1 MNFRSSIHRLLVF
14 SLLLIL
20 AVRSSQGELWA
31 AAWTDRA
38 ITSLPTSG
46 TWEAGTLS
54 QDVSVTLKG
63 GVTLNGTIVIPA
75 GRTLTITSDNN
86 DVDRVIQA
94 ALKNNFTSTGFEVNS
109 SGAIGACM
117 FKVCSG
123 GTLKIIG
130 PTGTYN
136 GHDAYI
142 GLKGCPQ
149 TYTTEYTEINGKNYL
164 TGLSHAN
171 EEDFVNFTG
180 GIISTAGTVELS
192 RTRLYDSKS
201 NGHAAALMIAER
213 RSNINENEINS
224 YGPTTLEDCWI
235 NRCKSNY
242 GAAVMIPN
250 QEGVETTPEAC
261 MVKLKNTKIYLNLA
275 LQNSDSSPSA
285 GVIRSYGNARAVL
298 NIIGCDIYQN
308 SSPNG
313 DGGAIYWNGHGADG
327 TELRLN
333 TSEIRQNYAGRDA
346 GGLAIEGGFQ
356 FLGGSSNVYD
366 NVCDA
371 YGGGFRIKSYN
382 AAVESSGHIT
392 INFNGYAN
400 IHDNRAAN
408 GGGVSV
414 QMASSSL
421 TEGESS
427 YTIQVYHDAR
437 IKNNYATTGNG
448 GGIYFNSSLNKNI
461 PVTFNI
467 FERTDNGVRHI
478 PQITGNHAESG
489 KGGGIYYEITS
500 SARKDI
506 HSIFLNGGNISGNYA
521 IYGAG
526 VYSVGGDV
534 NCSENVNGVSMTGNT
549 ASLNGGALFLEG
561 GSLTMNSGDVSSN
574 TATSNG
580 GGLYI
585 GSGGFLTM
593 NSGTVSGN
601 TATVDGGGVYIASE
615 GSLTMNGSTI
625 TGNTSGGNGGGIYLD
640 TPRSFIMNAGE
651 VSGNSAGIDK
661 KGGGICCVASA
672 QESESTNSVV
682 LNGGLII
689 GNEAKYGGGIYLSK
703 RNVLCQTGSD
713 GSTVTISNNTA
724 TAWGGGV
731 FVDLRSRFTM
741 HAGTLYKNSATKDQD
756 PSNGGKGGGCY
767 VRGGHVFL
775 KQCTVTENEADRVG
789 AGLYAVDENSVPAYM
804 TVSDNCVISKNRA
817 VMSGGGFFVAR
828 GSIVS
833 MEKGTVSENVC
844 NTHYGGGVCISS
856 GTFSFTGGSI
866 LNNTGNRGGGIGI
879 IAGTCTVSDGV
890 ISDNA
895 ASVLQGSA
903 IEGGRGG
910 GVFVGYDE
918 TTKNYG
924 KLIMEGGV
932 ISNNTAEAEGGGLYA
947 FNDRTRTSEQIA
959 ADGEQTI
966 TISGGD
972 IIGNTSINGGGVY
985 TKYNIFNFIDGNISS
1000 NVSEGRGG
1008 GLSALDAVV
1017 DIDGGNITLNKAI
1030 NGGGVYIDTG
1040 TSMTFG
1046 NGTIIGNQA
1055 LVNVTANGT
1064 NTVTFTTAKGVA
1076 SGLLGVGGGV
1086 FVGNGDSAE
1095 KKTTLS
1101 FDGTGDFGLYNN
1113 VAEIAA
1119 DDIYANGS
1127 YTTVTLPY
1135 VGGMDMSG
1143 YNATTSELYWV
1154 EDYMTGDTKYNE
1166 GTNIAPSGYSAM
1178 RYRDAVAAQ
1187 RTVYIVPAQQG
1198 GTTYTNKFMALSLGH
1213 EIIYVTLVRS
1223 GLIKGENAL
1232 YRVYRWDNN
1241 QTPGDESDD
1250 TWKVYS
1256 ELMVYGPEDATT
1268 ENASTKS
1275 SSRRIA
1281 LFSGKWK
1288 VEEIGWAWTYQH
1300 DNVIEKEITGS
1311 SSAQEKSFVFT
1322 GNKYPST
1329 DEKYMSPQHYA
1340 ESVVTNDFSAGTSV
1354 TNKAAP
1360 ASSNS
1365 F

>member
-1 MNFRSSIHRLLVF
+1 
-14 SLLLIL
+14 
-20 AVRSSQGELWA
+20 
-31 AAWTDRA
+31 
-38 ITSLPTSG
+38 
-46 TWEAGTLS
+46 
-54 QDVSVTLKG
+54 
-63 GVTLNGTIVIPA
+63 
-75 GRTLTITSDNN
+75 
-86 DVDRVIQA
+86 
-94 ALKNNFTSTGFEVNS
+94 
-109 SGAIGACM
+109 
-117 FKVCSG
+117 
-123 GTLKIIG
+123 
-130 PTGTYN
+130 
-136 GHDAYI
+136 
-142 GLKGCPQ
+142 
-149 TYTTEYTEINGKNYL
+149 
-164 TGLSHAN
+164 
-171 EEDFVNFTG
+171 
-180 GIISTAGTVELS
+180 
-192 RTRLYDSKS
+192 
-201 NGHAAALMIAER
+201 
-213 RSNINENEINS
+213 
-224 YGPTTLEDCWI
+224 
-235 NRCKSNY
+235 
-242 GAAVMIPN
+242 
-250 QEGVETTPEAC
+250 
-261 MVKLKNTKIYLNLA
+261 
-275 LQNSDSSPSA
+275 
-285 GVIRSYGNARAVL
+285 
-298 NIIGCDIYQN
+298 
-308 SSPNG
+308 
-313 DGGAIYWNGHGADG
+313 
-327 TELRLN
+327 
-333 TSEIRQNYAGRDA
+333 
-346 GGLAIEGGFQ
+346 
-356 FLGGSSNVYD
+356 
-366 NVCDA
+366 
-371 YGGGFRIKSYN
+371 
-382 AAVESSGHIT
+382 
-392 INFNGYAN
+392 
-400 IHDNRAAN
+400 
-408 GGGVSV
+408 
-414 QMASSSL
+414 MASSSL

-437 IKNNYATTGNG
+437 INDNYATTGNG

-467 FERTDNGVRHI
+467 FERTDNGERHI

-489 KGGGIYYEITS
+489 KGGGIYYEITA

-506 HSIFLNGGNISGNYA
+506 HSILLNGGNISTNHA

-601 TATVDGGGVYIASE
+601 SATVDGGGVYIASE

-625 TGNTSGGNGGGIYLD
+625 TGNTSDGNGGGIYLD

-672 QESESTNSVV
+672 QELESTNSVV

-775 KQCTVTENEADRVG
+775 KQCTVTENDADRVG

-866 LNNTGNRGGGIGI
+866 LNNTGNRGGGIGV

-895 ASVLQGSA
+895 AKVLQGSA

-932 ISNNTAEAEGGGLYA
+932 ISKNTAEAEGGGLYA
-947 FNDRTRTSEQIA
+947 FNDRTATSEQIA
-959 ADGEQTI
+959 AQGQQTI

-1017 DIDGGNITLNKAI
+1017 DIDGGNITSNKAI

-1086 FVGNGDSAE
+1086 FVGNGASDE

-1288 VEEIGWAWTYQH
+1288 VEEIGWAWTYNGGENAIERKVTSGSSMLEKTFVFNGTKLPSDDENYLSPNH
-1300 DNVIEKEITGS
+1300 YGEASVSNDFGTRNVIKNTSSKE
-1311 SSAQEKSFVFT
+1311 
-1322 GNKYPST
+1322 
-1329 DEKYMSPQHYA
+1329 
-1340 ESVVTNDFSAGTSV
+1340 
-1354 TNKAAP
+1354 
-1360 ASSNS
+1360 SNS
-1365 F
+1365 SFENIVPGTVGW

>member
-14 SLLLIL
+14 SILLIL

-38 ITSLPTSG
+38 ITKLPESG
-46 TWEAGTLS
+46 TWEGGTL
-54 QDVSVTLKG
+54 QNNVEVTITG
-63 GVTLNGTIVIPA
+63 GVTLTGTIVIPA
-75 GRTLTITSDNN
+75 GKTLTIKIDNN
-86 DVDRVIQA
+86 DVTRVINA
-94 ALKNNFTSTGFEVNS
+94 ALKDEFSATGFKVNA

-123 GTLKIIG
+123 GTLKIVG
-130 PTGTYN
+130 PTGIYN
-136 GHDAYI
+136 GLDAYLGI
-142 GLKGCPQ
+142 KGCPV
-149 TYTTEYTEINGKNYL
+149 TYNTEYKEINGKNYL
-164 TGLSHAN
+164 TNLRHED
-171 EEDFVNFTG
+171 EENFVDFTG
-180 GIISTAGTVELS
+180 GLISTAGTVELS

-201 NGHAAALMIAER
+201 TGHAAALMIAER
-213 RSNINENEINS
+213 RSNINQNEITS
-224 YGPTTLEDCWI
+224 YGPTTLKYCWI

-250 QEGVETTPEAC
+250 QEGVETTPESC
-261 MVKLKNTKIYLNLA
+261 MVKLSNTKIYLNLA

-298 NIIGCDIYQN
+298 NIIDCDIYQN

-333 TSEIRQNYAGRDA
+333 TSKIRQNYAGRDA
-346 GGLAIEGGFQ
+346 GGLAVEGGFQ
-356 FLGGSSNVYD
+356 FLGGSSEVCNNVSD
-366 NVCDA
+366 RN
-371 YGGGFRIKSYN
+371 GGGFSIKSYN
-382 AAVESSGHIT
+382 AAVTSSGHIT
-392 INFNGYAN
+392 INFNGYAD
-400 IHDNRAAN
+400 IHHNRAAN
-408 GGGVSV
+408 GGGVFV
-414 QMASSSL
+414 NMASSSL
-421 TEGESS
+421 TEGKSS
-427 YTIQVYHDAR
+427 YKIQVYHDAR
-437 IKNNYATTGNG
+437 IKDNYATTGNG

-467 FERTDNGVRHI
+467 SERTDNGVRHV
-478 PQITGNHAESG
+478 PQITGNHADSG
-489 KGGGIYYEITS
+489 NGGGIYYEITE

-506 HSIFLNGGNISGNYA
+506 HSIFLDGGNISGNYA

-526 VYSVGGDV
+526 VYSAGGDV

-549 ASLNGGALFLEG
+549 ASV
-561 GSLTMNSGDVSSN
+561 D
-574 TATSNG
+574 G
-580 GGLYI
+580 GGIYI

-601 TATVDGGGVYIASE
+601 TATVNGGGVYIASD

-625 TGNTSGGNGGGIYLD
+625 TSNTSGGNGGGIYLD

-651 VSGNSAGIDK
+651 VSGNSVGIDK
-661 KGGGICCVASA
+661 KGGGICCVASK

-689 GNEAKYGGGIYLSK
+689 RNTAKYGGGIYLSK

-741 HAGTLYKNSATKDQD
+741 HAGTLSKNSATKNQD
-756 PSNGGKGGGCY
+756 ESNGGKGGGCY

-775 KQCTVTENEADRVG
+775 KQCTVTENDADRVG
-789 AGLYAVDENSVPAYM
+789 AGLYAVDENSEHAYM

-866 LNNTGNRGGGIGI
+866 LKNTGNRGGGIGV

-890 ISDNA
+890 ISDNDA
-895 ASVLQGSA
+895 KVLQGSA

-924 KLIMEGGV
+924 KLIMKGGV

-1017 DIDGGNITLNKAI
+1017 DIDGGNITSNKAI

-1064 NTVTFTTAKGVA
+1064 NKVTFTTAKGVA

>member
-14 SLLLIL
+14 SILLIL

-38 ITSLPTSG
+38 IIELPESG
-46 TWEAGTLS
+46 TWEGGTLS
-54 QDVSVTLKG
+54 QNVTVMLKG
-63 GVTLNGTIVIPA
+63 GVTLTGTIVIPA
-75 GRTLTITSDNN
+75 GKTLTIKIDDNN
-86 DVDRVIQA
+86 VVRVINA
-94 ALKNNFTSTGFEVNS
+94 ALKNYFSATGFKVNA

-123 GTLKIIG
+123 GTLKIVG

-136 GHDAYI
+136 GSDAYLGI
-142 GLKGCPQ
+142 KGCPE
-149 TYTTEYTEINGKNYL
+149 TYNTEYTEINGKKYL
-164 TGLSHAN
+164 TGLSHADEAN
-171 EEDFVNFTG
+171 FVDFTG
-180 GIISTAGTVELS
+180 GLISTAGTVELS

-201 NGHAAALMIAER
+201 TGHAAALMIAER
-213 RSNINENEINS
+213 RSNINQNEITS
-224 YGPTTLEDCWI
+224 YGPTTLENCWI

-250 QEGVETTPEAC
+250 QEEEGVGTSPESC
-261 MVKLKNTKIYLNLA
+261 MVKLSNTKIYLNLA

-298 NIIGCDIYQN
+298 NIINCDIYQN

-333 TSEIRQNYAGRDA
+333 KSKIRQNYAGRDA
-346 GGLAIEGGFQ
+346 GGLAVEGGFQ
-356 FLGGSSNVYD
+356 FLGGSSDIYD
-366 NVCDA
+366 NVCEA
-371 YGGGFRIKSYN
+371 NGGGFRIKSYN
-382 AAVESSGHIT
+382 AAVESKGDIT

-400 IHDNRAAN
+400 IHDNRAAS
-408 GGGVSV
+408 GGGVSI

-437 IKNNYATTGNG
+437 IKDNVATSGNG

-461 PVTFNI
+461 PVTFKI
-467 FERTDNGVRHI
+467 FERTDNGVRHV

-489 KGGGIYYEITS
+489 KGGGVYYEITE

-506 HSIFLNGGNISGNYA
+506 HSIFLDGGNISGNYA

-526 VYSVGGDV
+526 VYSAGGDV

-549 ASLNGGALFLEG
+549 ASV
-561 GSLTMNSGDVSSN
+561 D
-574 TATSNG
+574 G
-580 GGLYI
+580 GGIYI

-601 TATVDGGGVYIASE
+601 TATVNGGGVYIASD

-625 TGNTSGGNGGGIYLD
+625 TSNTSGGNGGGIYLD

-651 VSGNSAGIDK
+651 VSRNSVGIDK
-661 KGGGICCVASA
+661 KGGGICCVAST

-713 GSTVTISNNTA
+713 GSTVTISNNIA

-741 HAGTLYKNSATKDQD
+741 HAGTLYKNSATMAQDQ
-756 PSNGGKGGGCY
+756 SNGGKGGGCY
-767 VRGGHVFL
+767 VRGGHVLL
-775 KQCTVTENEADRVG
+775 KQCTVTENYADRVG

-844 NTHYGGGVCISS
+844 STHYGGGVCISS
-856 GTFSFTGGSI
+856 GTFTFTGGSI
-866 LNNTGNRGGGIGI
+866 LNNTGNRGGGIGV
-879 IAGTCTVSDGV
+879 IAGACIVSDGV

-895 ASVLQGSA
+895 AKVLQGSA

-910 GVFVGYDE
+910 GIFVGYDE

-924 KLIMEGGV
+924 KLNMEGGV

-947 FNDRTRTSEQIA
+947 FNNRTTTSKQIA
-959 ADGEQTI
+959 DEGEQTI

-1000 NVSEGRGG
+1000 NVSAGRGG

-1017 DIDGGNITLNKAI
+1017 DIDGGNITSNKAL

-1040 TSMTFG
+1040 TGMTFG

-1055 LVNVTANGT
+1055 LVNVTENGT
-1064 NTVTFTTAKGVA
+1064 NKVTFTTAKGVA

-1086 FVGNGDSAE
+1086 FVGNGTSE
-1095 KKTTLS
+1095 KKTALS

-1135 VGGMDMSG
+1135 VGVMDMSG
-1143 YNATTSELYWV
+1143 YNAKTSELYWV
-1154 EDYMTGDTKYNE
+1154 EDYMTNDTGYAN
-1166 GTNIAPSGYSAM
+1166 GTAIGGAGHSAV
-1178 RYRDAVAAQ
+1178 RYRDAIAAQ
-1187 RTVYIVPAQQG
+1187 STVYKVPSG
-1198 GTTYTNKFMALSLGH
+1198 TYTGKYLALSIGY
-1213 EIIYVTLVRS
+1213 EVIYVTLQRT
-1223 GLIKGENAL
+1223 GLQAGESAI
-1232 YRVYRWDNN
+1232 YRIFRI
-1241 QTPGDESDD
+1241 DD
-1250 TWKVYS
+1250 GVPSVYS
-1256 ELMVYGPEDATT
+1256 EVLLTGSAGAPVQ
-1268 ENASTKS
+1268 SK
-1275 SSRRIA
+1275 RVA
-1281 LFSGKWK
+1281 LYSGKWR
-1288 VEEIGWAWTYQH
+1288 VEETPWTWTY
-1300 DNVIEKEITGS
+1300 VPPTAIERDITGS
-1311 SSAQEKSFVFT
+1311 TDAQDKVFSF
-1322 GNKYPST
+1322 GAAKKDSMPL
-1329 DEKYMSPQHYA
+1329 HA
-1340 ESVVTNDFSAGTSV
+1340 EDIVVNDFGEGTAVSG
-1354 TNKAAP
+1354 
-1360 ASSNS
+1360 SYINS
-1365 F
+1365 GSINDLQNTTDYQLK

>member
-1 MNFRSSIHRLLVF
+1 
-14 SLLLIL
+14 
-20 AVRSSQGELWA
+20 
-31 AAWTDRA
+31 
-38 ITSLPTSG
+38 
-46 TWEAGTLS
+46 
-54 QDVSVTLKG
+54 
-63 GVTLNGTIVIPA
+63 
-75 GRTLTITSDNN
+75 
-86 DVDRVIQA
+86 
-94 ALKNNFTSTGFEVNS
+94 
-109 SGAIGACM
+109 
-117 FKVCSG
+117 
-123 GTLKIIG
+123 
-130 PTGTYN
+130 
-136 GHDAYI
+136 
-142 GLKGCPQ
+142 
-149 TYTTEYTEINGKNYL
+149 
-164 TGLSHAN
+164 
-171 EEDFVNFTG
+171 
-180 GIISTAGTVELS
+180 
-192 RTRLYDSKS
+192 
-201 NGHAAALMIAER
+201 
-213 RSNINENEINS
+213 
-224 YGPTTLEDCWI
+224 
-235 NRCKSNY
+235 
-242 GAAVMIPN
+242 
-250 QEGVETTPEAC
+250 
-261 MVKLKNTKIYLNLA
+261 
-275 LQNSDSSPSA
+275 
-285 GVIRSYGNARAVL
+285 
-298 NIIGCDIYQN
+298 
-308 SSPNG
+308 
-313 DGGAIYWNGHGADG
+313 
-327 TELRLN
+327 
-333 TSEIRQNYAGRDA
+333 
-346 GGLAIEGGFQ
+346 
-356 FLGGSSNVYD
+356 
-366 NVCDA
+366 
-371 YGGGFRIKSYN
+371 
-382 AAVESSGHIT
+382 
-392 INFNGYAN
+392 
-400 IHDNRAAN
+400 
-408 GGGVSV
+408 
-414 QMASSSL
+414 
-421 TEGESS
+421 
-427 YTIQVYHDAR
+427 
-437 IKNNYATTGNG
+437 
-448 GGIYFNSSLNKNI
+448 
-461 PVTFNI
+461 
-467 FERTDNGVRHI
+467 
-478 PQITGNHAESG
+478 
-489 KGGGIYYEITS
+489 
-500 SARKDI
+500 
-506 HSIFLNGGNISGNYA
+506 
-521 IYGAG
+521 
-526 VYSVGGDV
+526 
-534 NCSENVNGVSMTGNT
+534 
-549 ASLNGGALFLEG
+549 
-561 GSLTMNSGDVSSN
+561 
-574 TATSNG
+574 
-580 GGLYI
+580 
-585 GSGGFLTM
+585 M

-601 TATVDGGGVYIASE
+601 TATVNGGGVYIASD

-625 TGNTSGGNGGGIYLD
+625 TSNTSGGNGGGIYLD

-651 VSGNSAGIDK
+651 VSRNSVGIDK
-661 KGGGICCVASA
+661 KGGGICCVAST

-741 HAGTLYKNSATKDQD
+741 HAGTLSKNSATKNQD
-756 PSNGGKGGGCY
+756 ESNGGKGGGCY

-775 KQCTVTENEADRVG
+775 KQCTVTENNADRVG

-866 LNNTGNRGGGIGI
+866 LNNTGNRGGGIGV

-890 ISDNA
+890 ISGNA
-895 ASVLQGSA
+895 AKVLQGSA

-932 ISNNTAEAEGGGLYA
+932 ISKNTAEAEGGGLYA

-1017 DIDGGNITLNKAI
+1017 DIDGGNITSNKAI

-1064 NTVTFTTAKGVA
+1064 NKVTFTTAKGVA

>member
-1 MNFRSSIHRLLVF
+1 MKRFAGFILLSIFLLCADAQSVF
-14 SLLLIL
+14 
-20 AVRSSQGELWA
+20 
-31 AAWTDRA
+31 AAWGNT
-38 ITSLPTSG
+38 INSLPSSG

-54 QDVSVTLKG
+54 QNVTVTLKG
-63 GVTLNGTIVIPA
+63 EVTLNGTIVIPD
-75 GRTLTITSDNN
+75 GKTLTITIDNN

-136 GHDAYI
+136 GHAAYI
-142 GLKGCPQ
+142 GLKGCPE
-149 TYTTEYTEINGKNYL
+149 TYDTKYTKKNGKDYL
-164 TGLSHAN
+164 IGLSHAN
-171 EEDFVNFTG
+171 EENFVDFNG

-201 NGHAAALMIAER
+201 TGPAAALMIAER
-213 RSNINENEINS
+213 RSNINENEITS
-224 YGPTTLEDCWI
+224 YGPTTLKNCWI

-261 MVKLKNTKIYLNLA
+261 MVMLENTEIYLNLA
-275 LQNSDSSPSA
+275 LQNSDSAPSA

-298 NIIGCDIYQN
+298 NIIGCEIYQN

-333 TSEIRQNYAGRDA
+333 RSKIHQNYAGRDA

-356 FLGGSSNVYD
+356 FQGGSSDIYD
-366 NVCDA
+366 NVCNA

-382 AAVESSGHIT
+382 ASVESSGHIT

-421 TEGESS
+421 TEGKSS
-427 YTIQVYHDAR
+427 YKIQVYHDAR
-437 IKNNYATTGNG
+437 IKDNYATTGNG

-467 FERTDNGVRHI
+467 FERTDNGERHI

-489 KGGGIYYEITS
+489 KGGGIYYEITA

-549 ASLNGGALFLEG
+549 ASVDGGALFLEG
-561 GSLTMNSGDVSSN
+561 GLLTMNSGDLSSN

-651 VSGNSAGIDK
+651 VSGNSAGTDKNK

-689 GNEAKYGGGIYLSK
+689 GNEAKHGGGIYLSK

-741 HAGTLYKNSATKDQD
+741 HAGTLYKNSATKAQD
-756 PSNGGKGGGCY
+756 ESNGGKGGGCY

-775 KQCTVTENEADRVG
+775 KQCTVTENYADRVG
-789 AGLYAVDENSVPAYM
+789 AGLYAVDENSVPADM

-866 LNNTGNRGGGIGI
+866 LKNTGNRGGGIGV

-890 ISDNA
+890 ISDNDA
-895 ASVLQGSA
+895 KVLQGSA

-924 KLIMEGGV
+924 KLIMKGGV

-985 TKYNIFNFIDGNISS
+985 TKYNIFNFINGNISS

-1017 DIDGGNITLNKAI
+1017 DIDGGNITSNKAI

-1064 NTVTFTTAKGVA
+1064 NKVTFTTAKGVA

-1322 GNKYPST
+1322 GGKYPST

>member
-14 SLLLIL
+14 SILLIL

-38 ITSLPTSG
+38 ITTLPESG
-46 TWEAGTLS
+46 TWEGGTL
-54 QDVSVTLKG
+54 QNNVEVTITG
-63 GVTLNGTIVIPA
+63 GVTLTGTIVIPA
-75 GRTLTITSDNN
+75 GKTLTIKIDNN
-86 DVDRVIQA
+86 NVVRVINA
-94 ALKNNFTSTGFEVNS
+94 ALKNDFSATGFKVNA

-123 GTLKIIG
+123 GTLKIVG

-136 GHDAYI
+136 GSDAYLGI
-142 GLKGCPQ
+142 KGCPV
-149 TYTTEYTEINGKNYL
+149 TYNTAYTEINGKNYL
-164 TGLSHAN
+164 TGLSHADEAN
-171 EEDFVNFTG
+171 FVNFTG
-180 GIISTAGTVELS
+180 GLISTAGTVELS

-201 NGHAAALMIAER
+201 TGHAAALMIAER
-213 RSNINENEINS
+213 RSNINQNEITS
-224 YGPTTLEDCWI
+224 YGPTTLENCWI

-261 MVKLKNTKIYLNLA
+261 MVKLSNTKIYLNLA

-308 SSPNG
+308 SSPTG

-333 TSEIRQNYAGRDA
+333 TSKIRQNYAGRDA
-346 GGLAIEGGFQ
+346 GGLAVEGGFQ
-356 FLGGSSNVYD
+356 FQGGSSDIYD
-366 NVCDA
+366 NVCEA
-371 YGGGFRIKSYN
+371 NGGGFRIKSYN

-400 IHDNRAAN
+400 IHDNRAAS
-408 GGGVSV
+408 GGGVSI

-437 IKNNYATTGNG
+437 IKDNVATSGNG

-467 FERTDNGVRHI
+467 FERTDNGVRHV

-489 KGGGIYYEITS
+489 KGGGVYYEITE

-506 HSIFLNGGNISGNYA
+506 HSIFLDGGNISGNYA

-526 VYSVGGDV
+526 VYSAGGDV

-549 ASLNGGALFLEG
+549 ASVDGGALFLEG
-561 GSLTMNSGDVSSN
+561 GSLTMNSGDLSSN

-601 TATVDGGGVYIASE
+601 TATVDGGGVYIASD

-625 TGNTSGGNGGGIYLD
+625 TSNTSGGNGGGIYLD

-651 VSGNSAGIDK
+651 VSDNSVGIDK
-661 KGGGICCVASA
+661 RGGGIYCVAST

-689 GNEAKYGGGIYLSK
+689 RNEAKYGGGIYLSK

-741 HAGTLYKNSATKDQD
+741 HAGTLYQNSATTAQDQ
-756 PSNGGKGGGCY
+756 SNGGKGGGCY

-775 KQCTVTENEADRVG
+775 KQCTVTENNADRVG

-844 NTHYGGGVCISS
+844 STHYGGGVCISS

-866 LNNTGNRGGGIGI
+866 LNNTGNRGGGIGV

-895 ASVLQGSA
+895 AKVLQGSA

-910 GVFVGYDE
+910 GIFVGYDE
-918 TTKNYG
+918 TSKNYG

-932 ISNNTAEAEGGGLYA
+932 ISNNTAEVEGGGLYA
-947 FNDRTRTSEQIA
+947 FNNRTTTSEQIA
-959 ADGEQTI
+959 AQGEQTI

-1000 NVSEGRGG
+1000 NVSAGRGG

-1017 DIDGGNITLNKAI
+1017 DIDGGNITSNKAL

-1040 TSMTFG
+1040 TGMTFG

-1055 LVNVTANGT
+1055 LVNVTPNGT
-1064 NTVTFTTAKGVA
+1064 NKVTFTTANGVA
-1076 SGLLGVGGGV
+1076 SGLIGVGGGV
-1086 FVGNGDSAE
+1086 FVGNGTSE
-1095 KKTTLS
+1095 KKTALS

-1127 YTTVTLPY
+1127 YTTVILPY

-1143 YNATTSELYWV
+1143 YNAKTSELYWV
-1154 EDYMTGDTKYNE
+1154 EDYMTNDTGYAN
-1166 GTNIAPSGYSAM
+1166 GTAIGGAGHSAV
-1178 RYRDAVAAQ
+1178 RYRDAIAAQ
-1187 RTVYIVPAQQG
+1187 STVYKVPSG
-1198 GTTYTNKFMALSLGH
+1198 TYTGKYLALSIGY
-1213 EIIYVTLVRS
+1213 EVIYVTLQRT
-1223 GLIKGENAL
+1223 GLQAGESAI
-1232 YRVYRWDNN
+1232 YRIFRI
-1241 QTPGDESDD
+1241 DD
-1250 TWKVYS
+1250 GVPSVYS
-1256 ELMVYGPEDATT
+1256 EVLLTGSAGAPVQ
-1268 ENASTKS
+1268 SK
-1275 SSRRIA
+1275 RVA
-1281 LFSGKWK
+1281 LYSGKWR
-1288 VEEIGWAWTYQH
+1288 VEETPWTWTY
-1300 DNVIEKEITGS
+1300 VPPAAIERDITGS
-1311 SSAQEKSFVFT
+1311 TDAQDKVFSF
-1322 GNKYPST
+1322 GAAKKDSMPL
-1329 DEKYMSPQHYA
+1329 HA
-1340 ESVVTNDFSAGTSV
+1340 EDIVVNDFGEGTAVSG
-1354 TNKAAP
+1354 
-1360 ASSNS
+1360 SYINS
-1365 F
+1365 GSINDLQNTTDYQLK